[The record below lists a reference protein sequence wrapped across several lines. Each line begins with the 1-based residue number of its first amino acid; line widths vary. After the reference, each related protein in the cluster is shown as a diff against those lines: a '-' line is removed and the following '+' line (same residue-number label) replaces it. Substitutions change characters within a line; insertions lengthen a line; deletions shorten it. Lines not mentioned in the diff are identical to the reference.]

1 MKYLLLPLSIPIW
14 LFIAITS
21 HITVYTIGIY
31 DKYSLEHKQFLKS
44 GFLCRSCKSFLLKW
58 TLMGDVI
65 VKDIDGNE
73 IPAMESRNLADS
85 FTCPRCYHS

>member
-1 MKYLLLPLSIPIW
+1 
-14 LFIAITS
+14 
-21 HITVYTIGIY
+21 
-31 DKYSLEHKQFLKS
+31 
-44 GFLCRSCKSFLLKW
+44 
-58 TLMGDVI
+58 MGDVI